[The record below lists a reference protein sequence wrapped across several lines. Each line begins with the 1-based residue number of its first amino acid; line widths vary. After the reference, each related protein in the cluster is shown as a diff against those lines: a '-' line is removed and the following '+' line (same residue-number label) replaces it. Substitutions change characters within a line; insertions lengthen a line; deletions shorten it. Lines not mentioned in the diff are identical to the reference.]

1 MIQAVRNADP
11 LASFHPA
18 VAGWFKDKLG
28 DPTPVQER
36 AWEAIRGGT
45 HTLIAAPTGSGKTL
59 AAFLTILND
68 LVEKSCRG
76 DLAQET
82 TVLYVSPLKALS
94 NDVEKNLNRPLR
106 EIQDDL
112 FNSELRKVDIRVA
125 VRTGDTP
132 AAERAA
138 ML

>member
-1 MIQAVRNADP
+1 MAGSLPPP
-11 LASFHPA
+11 LQGFHPA
-18 VAGWFKDKLG
+18 IAAWFSRNLG
-28 DPTPVQER
+28 DPTPVQVR

-82 TVLYVSPLKALS
+82 TVLYISPLKALS

-106 EIQDDL
+106 EIQDGIFD
-112 FNSELRKVDIRVA
+112 SELRKVDIRVA
-125 VRTGDTP
+125 
-132 AAERAA
+132 
-138 ML
+138 